1 MKLRQK
7 TKCRVKFRS
16 GQAKPDTPET
26 AIPPQFAI
34 TFCLYPQPIV
44 SHNSVTMSK
53 ENSRNPAIR
62 TIMMPRDTN
71 ALGSIFGGHILS
83 LIDLAAGQ
91 HARTVAPK
99 KYVTKVMRE
108 VEFIAPVFVGDAVSF
123 YCSTIKQGRTSLTIQ
138 IDVEAVRGVDNLQ
151 TIKVTTA
158 QVVMVAVDNQNR
170 PIPIFDE
177 A

>member
-1 MKLRQK
+1 MVPLLVEMTVVRERNHFELFTFLGYPLRM
-7 TKCRVKFRS
+7 TTDS
-16 GQAKPDTPET
+16 T
-26 AIPPQFAI
+26 
-34 TFCLYPQPIV
+34 
-44 SHNSVTMSK
+44 
-53 ENSRNPAIR
+53 RNPAIR

-123 YCSTIKQGRTSLTIQ
+123 YCSTVRQGKTSITVR
-138 IDVEAVRGVDNLQ
+138 IDVEATRGVDLLH

-158 QVVMVAVDNQNR
+158 EVVMVAVDKDNR
-170 PIPIFDE
+170 PIPIFDQV
-177 A
+177 